1 MRRSASASVAGSRV
15 RTIFDRFSE
24 QTECGDGE
32 DLVRMKRAV
41 VGRDLHPG
49 NCRQRLVEV
58 AVRGCARSWVAQ
70 RAVLDPARTRV
81 DTPLTAH
88 ESRGDKMATGRT
100 KLAAVALC
108 TSAVFGA
115 GATIASATRTVKI
128 GSRISISEKGL
139 TFRGRVTSSNT
150 ACEAARKVA
159 LYRTNGLK
167 LGTAKSGSAGGWK
180 LTVPGSAGISLGHFY
195 AKARSA
201 ARAPPG
207 RSTCARL
214 RRRRRFRSS
223 SSRVARPR
231 TIRSRCARRAR
242 AGALGRAG

>member
-1 MRRSASASVAGSRV
+1 
-15 RTIFDRFSE
+15 
-24 QTECGDGE
+24 
-32 DLVRMKRAV
+32 
-41 VGRDLHPG
+41 
-49 NCRQRLVEV
+49 
-58 AVRGCARSWVAQ
+58 VRGCARSWGAQ
-70 RAVLDPARTRV
+70 LSVLDPARTRV

-88 ESRGDKMATGRT
+88 ESRGDKMATGRM

-128 GSRISISEKGL
+128 GSKISISDKGL

-167 LGTAKSGSAGGWK
+167 LGTAKTGSAGGWK

-195 AKARSA
+195 AKVTQRSEGTAGTIYVCKA
-201 ARAPPG
+201 AT
-207 RSTCARL
+207 SK
-214 RRRRRFRSS
+214 
-223 SSRVARPR
+223 
-231 TIRSRCARRAR
+231 TIPFKQ
-242 AGALGRAG
+242 